1 MYIDAKTNL
10 EDILWT
16 KCPYP
21 PCFDTFYLISWF
33 TQKREDKWMLYAA
46 SMGGIWL
53 SRVVTNAKS
62 KNGED
67 NTKTSPTT
75 AKV

>member
-1 MYIDAKTNL
+1 MQGQIQRIFCGPIVPIPHVL
-10 EDILWT
+10 I
-16 KCPYP
+16 P
-21 PCFDTFYLISWF
+21 LISRF
-33 TQKREDKWMLYAA
+33 MHKRENKCMLYAA
-46 SMGGIWL
+46 SMGVIWL

-75 AKV
+75 AKT